1 MSNSKLVDAIR
12 ISPNKTAPRNH
23 EIDTITIHCMVA
35 QWTAEEAVAY
45 FSKPAVGASPNYVVG
60 CDGSIGMAVEEK
72 DRSWCSSNRAND
84 NRAITI
90 EVASDSKAP
99 YSVTAMAYS
108 KLIDLVVDICK
119 RNNIAKLV
127 WSDVKQDRITH
138 ANDANMTVHR
148 DFANKECPGEY
159 LYSRMGEIAKAVN
172 LQISGKE
179 DVSRETLYRVQVGAF
194 KVKENAQKLK
204 DKLQSEGY
212 EAFITY

>member
-35 QWTAEEAVAY
+35 QWTSEEAVAY
-45 FSKPAVGASPNYVVG
+45 FSKSAVGVSPNYVVG
-60 CDGSIGMAVEEK
+60 CDGSIGLAVEEK
-72 DRSWCSSNRAND
+72 DRSWCSSSRAND

-90 EVASDSKAP
+90 EVASDSKTP
-99 YSVTAMAYS
+99 YAVTALAYS

-138 ANDANMTVHR
+138 ANGVNMTVHR

-172 LQISGKE
+172 LQISGKG

-204 DKLQSEGY
+204 DKLRSEGY